1 MSGLAPLDTGLH
13 SPVPHS
19 ASLLQPGQA
28 HLTWRALDWLEWAL
42 MAACGL
48 CLLGFSASV
57 LADIA
62 TRLAGTPWRS
72 AQEVTDTFFVY
83 GIFLGAAVATRRN
96 DHLTLS
102 AVANAL
108 TGRPRMAVELLTRSV
123 VLAVG
128 IAMLYY
134 GCWNVVA
141 GLTSYRMPSM
151 TPIATLYAAIPLA
164 GGLIALFSAEQI
176 VCGLRN
182 GFVGAAAWVEPGIIP
197 PSGAM
202 L

>member
-1 MSGLAPLDTGLH
+1 MSELAP
-13 SPVPHS
+13 PHP
-19 ASLLQPGQA
+19 AGLLQPGQA
-28 HLTWRALDWLEWAL
+28 HLTWRTLDWLERAL

-108 TGRPRMAVELLTRSV
+108 SGRPRMAVELLTRAV

-128 IAMLYY
+128 SAMLWY
-134 GCWNVVA
+134 GCRNVVA

-164 GGLIALFSAEQI
+164 GALIALFSLEQI

-182 GFVGAAAWVEPGIIP
+182 GFVGRAAAWAEPGIIP